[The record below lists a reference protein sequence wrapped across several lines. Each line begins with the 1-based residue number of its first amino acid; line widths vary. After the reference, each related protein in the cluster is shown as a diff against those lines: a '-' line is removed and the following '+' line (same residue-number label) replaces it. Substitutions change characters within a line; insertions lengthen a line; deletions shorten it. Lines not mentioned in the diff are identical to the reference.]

1 MTLGVR
7 IINYQDILEAAT
19 YTYFTNVRN
28 WFKNDFKIVIQAR
41 VLTPFFKFF
50 KNYKKKKIK
59 DASLRLISSVL
70 KVLFLVWKSCKSLF
84 SIDKDGRKNLIIGG
98 QKAVLVQ

>member
-1 MTLGVR
+1 MT
-7 IINYQDILEAAT
+7 
-19 YTYFTNVRN
+19 
-28 WFKNDFKIVIQAR
+28 
-41 VLTPFFKFF
+41 
-50 KNYKKKKIK
+50 KKKKIK